1 MEEIEHLYTLYSY
14 AAMLVLVL
22 MIILMREKPPSP
34 PSAGAEESKMGVMAS
49 FGVIKNDRNL
59 WKFFSAYIIIYST
72 LLSFGSI
79 SNFLVKPYGF
89 EDVEIAVFG
98 LCTIFS
104 GVLGSILF
112 SVYIK
117 KTGNYYRTIRVMIF
131 CSLTF
136 FILYTVVLNL
146 SAVLGIIIVLVLCLG
161 FVFTPIVPVS
171 YDLGC

>member
-1 MEEIEHLYTLYSY
+1 
-14 AAMLVLVL
+14 
-22 MIILMREKPPSP
+22 
-34 PSAGAEESKMGVMAS
+34 MGVLES
-49 FGVIKNDRNL
+49 FKVIKEDRNL

-89 EDVEIAVFG
+89 EDIEIAVFG

-104 GVLGSILF
+104 GVLGSVLF

-117 KTGNYYRTIRVMIF
+117 KTGNYYRALRVIIF
-131 CSLTF
+131 SSLIF
-136 FILYTVVLNL
+136 FILYTIILNL
-146 SAVLGIIIVLVLCLG
+146 SAILGLIIILVLCLG